1 MGVVIGVTRPEA
13 AGCPPAGG
21 PGAAYPARVS
31 GEDDAPEVVASVGPL
46 DRVVVLLRAFLHRAG
61 ALRVVAVV
69 EGEPG
74 DEPAVVDVRRLQPT
88 EVEVGGRVVLLPHAI
103 ELDAPLPAEPPAVR
117 QMAPFEVDV
126 AAAQIAAPPGAVAH
140 LAAAVRDL
148 ADLLG
153 GRNVAM
159 VQVETNDPD
168 APLAITAR
176 AGGADPLVLAL
187 GEEEFEMEPGWP
199 ERPAAR

>member
-1 MGVVIGVTRPEA
+1 VGVVRSLTRRAA
-13 AGCPPAGG
+13 AGRPRRPVAR
-21 PGAAYPARVS
+21 AYPERVS
-31 GEDDAPEVVASVGPL
+31 GENDAPEVVASVGPL
-46 DRVVVLLRAFLHRAG
+46 DGVVVLLREFLHRAG
-61 ALRVVAVV
+61 ALRAVAVV
-69 EGEPG
+69 EGDAG

-103 ELDAPLPAEPPAVR
+103 ELDPAPPAELPAVR
-117 QMAPFEVDV
+117 QMAPFEVD
-126 AAAQIAAPPGAVAH
+126 AEAGQIAAPPGAVAH

-159 VQVETNDPD
+159 VQVETSDPD

-176 AGGADPLVLAL
+176 AGRTDALVLAL
-187 GEEEFEMEPGWP
+187 GEEEFEMDPGWP
-199 ERPAAR
+199 DPPA